1 MNIHTSVI
9 SLSLVLVS
17 TSLSMALAQDVSAIE
32 NINTNYMPGSY
43 APIPISKTYFNYQPK
58 PKIQPIEIAPAENK
72 AQPAN
77 ETQAAITKPKR
88 AETPVLSPDG
98 SLIFPF
104 GANLPNVI
112 CAPLHV
118 CEVSLQPGETIQ
130 QIDVGDTLRWQV
142 KLARSVRDGVET
154 SHLII
159 KPTEVGIV
167 SNLVAITDRRTY
179 TIQLVSRKERMWMP
193 KVVFTYP
200 EDIQANWNAYFA
212 QSQRN
217 SAVTLVNNGLS
228 SSPLDFKYHLKGD
241 KPVWRPMRVYTDQVK
256 TYIDLPPAA
265 KNEEIPALVL
275 LGPGS
280 TEQLVNYRL
289 DGDRFIV
296 DKVIHRAS
304 LISGVGRNQERVDI
318 VKEGS

>member
-1 MNIHTSVI
+1 MKRYKFGILLGVTLLSA
-9 SLSLVLVS
+9 SLTV
-17 TSLSMALAQDVSAIE
+17 ALAQDLSGIE
-32 NINTNYMPGSY
+32 NISVHYMPGSY
-43 APIPISKTYFNYQPK
+43 QPIPVNKTYFNYQPK
-58 PKIQPIEIAPAENK
+58 TQ
-72 AQPAN
+72 AQPVRVVPL
-77 ETQAAITKPKR
+77 ESKMKP
-88 AETPVLSPDG
+88 ASETPLVEKRQQQTDSPILSPNG

-179 TIQLVSRKERMWMP
+179 TIQMVSRKERMWIP
-193 KVVFTYP
+193 KMAFSYP
-200 EDIQANWNAYFA
+200 DDMQANWNAYFA
-212 QSQRN
+212 QSKHN
-217 SAVTLVNNGLS
+217 SAVTLASNGLS

-241 KPVWRPMRVYTDQVK
+241 KPVWRPMRVYTDHVK

-318 VKEGS
+318 VREGS

>member
-1 MNIHTSVI
+1 MNVYTSVI
-9 SLSLVLVS
+9 ALGLALLSTNL
-17 TSLSMALAQDVSAIE
+17 TMALAQDLSAIE
-32 NINTNYMPGSY
+32 NIHTNYMPGSY

-58 PKIQPIEIAPAENK
+58 PKIQPVEIAPAENK

-77 ETQAAITKPKR
+77 DTQSAMIKPQR
-88 AETPVLSPDG
+88 TETPMLSPDG
-98 SLIFPF
+98 SLVFPF

-159 KPTEVGIV
+159 KPSEVGIV

-179 TIQLVSRKERMWMP
+179 TIQLVSRKERSWMP
-193 KVVFTYP
+193 KVAFAYP
-200 EDIQANWNAYFA
+200 DDMQANWNAYFA
-212 QSQRN
+212 QSQSNATVNLASNRQAT
-217 SAVTLVNNGLS
+217 SA
-228 SSPLDFKYHLKGD
+228 LDFKYRLKGD
-241 KPVWRPMRVYTDQVK
+241 KPIWRPMRVYTDQVK
-256 TYIDLPPAA
+256 TYIELPPAA

>member
-1 MNIHTSVI
+1 MNIHTLVI
-9 SLSLVLVS
+9 ALGLALLSTNL
-17 TSLSMALAQDVSAIE
+17 TMALAQDVSAIE

-58 PKIQPIEIAPAENK
+58 PRTQPVEIAPS
-72 AQPAN
+72 
-77 ETQAAITKPKR
+77 ETQAQPTSETQSAMTKTQR
-88 AETPVLSPDG
+88 TETPILAPDG
-98 SLIFPF
+98 SLVFPF
-104 GANLPNVI
+104 GSNLPNVI

-167 SNLVAITDRRTY
+167 SNLVAITDKRTY
-179 TIQLVSRKERMWMP
+179 TIQLLSRKDRAWMP
-193 KVVFTYP
+193 KVAFAYP
-200 EDIQANWNAYFA
+200 DDMQANWNAYFA
-212 QSQRN
+212 QSQSKPAVN
-217 SAVTLVNNGLS
+217 LASNMQTSSA
-228 SSPLDFKYHLKGD
+228 LDFKYHLKGD

-256 TYIDLPPAA
+256 TYIELPPTA

-304 LISGVGRNQERVDI
+304 LISGVGRSQERVDI

>member
-1 MNIHTSVI
+1 MNNNTSVI
-9 SLSLVLVS
+9 ALGLVLLS
-17 TSLSMALAQDVSAIE
+17 TSLNMALAESVSAIE
-32 NINTNYMPGSY
+32 NTNVHYMPGSY

-58 PKIQPIEIAPAENK
+58 PKIQPVEIAPAESN
-72 AQPAN
+72 AQYASESPSAV
-77 ETQAAITKPKR
+77 TKPQR
-88 AETPVLSPDG
+88 AEMPMISPDG

-179 TIQLVSRKERMWMP
+179 TIQLVSRKERIWMP
-193 KVVFTYP
+193 KVAFAYP
-200 EDIQANWNAYFA
+200 DDVQANWNAYFA
-212 QSQRN
+212 QSQSN
-217 SAVTLVNNGLS
+217 STVNLAS
-228 SSPLDFKYHLKGD
+228 TMQATSTLDFKYNLKGD

-256 TYIDLPPAA
+256 TYIELPPAA
-265 KNEEIPALVL
+265 KSEEIPALVL